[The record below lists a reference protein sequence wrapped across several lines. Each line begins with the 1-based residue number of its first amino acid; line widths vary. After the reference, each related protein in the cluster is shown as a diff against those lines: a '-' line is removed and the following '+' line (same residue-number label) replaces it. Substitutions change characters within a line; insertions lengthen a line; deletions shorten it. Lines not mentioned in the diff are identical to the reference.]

1 MITQQQDIMQKAGIT
16 LRLGAIV
23 IHFNTHY
30 FGERHYANDITY
42 RLKISINR
50 HLSFSRA
57 QKKHLHT
64 YLLHK
69 LKTPEDVDFIN
80 HEIATLNAKKQRSV
94 RRILVNIAFA
104 DKKLTLAKKECMTA
118 LYVALGFNEAL
129 LIKDLDAK
137 GLSLTTT
144 EDAIKVEHEAENEM
158 NNVVKVDFS
167 QQAKNRRL
175 YAAEIQALR
184 RSLALLSTAMQ
195 ASANKEKCDHTSCDV
210 IPLVRHRK

>member
-1 MITQQQDIMQKAGIT
+1 MKKAGIT
-16 LRLGAIV
+16 LRLGV
-23 IHFNTHY
+23 VVVDFNRNY
-30 FGERHYANDITY
+30 FGEKHYADDITY

-50 HLSFSRA
+50 HLNFSRT

-69 LKTPEDVDFIN
+69 LKTPEDVAVIN
-80 HEIATLNAKKQRSV
+80 NEIATLNAKKQRNV

-104 DKKLTLAKKECMTA
+104 DKKLTRAKKECMTA
-118 LYVALGFNEAL
+118 LYVALGFTEAM

-137 GLSLTTT
+137 GLLLSTT
-144 EDAIKVEHEAENEM
+144 EDVIEAD
-158 NNVVKVDFS
+158 NVVKVDFS

-184 RSLALLSTAMQ
+184 HSLALLSTAMQ
-195 ASANKEKCDHTSCDV
+195 TSANKEKCDHTSCDV

>member
-1 MITQQQDIMQKAGIT
+1 MQKAGIT

-23 IHFNTHY
+23 VHFNTHY
-30 FGERHYANDITY
+30 FGEKHYADDITY

-50 HLSFSRA
+50 HRSFSRT

-69 LKTPEDVDFIN
+69 LKAAEDIDVVN
-80 HEIATLNAKKQRSV
+80 HEIATLTARKQRSV

-104 DKKLTLAKKECMTA
+104 DKKLTQAKKECMTA
-118 LYVALGFNEAL
+118 LYVALGFNEAM

-137 GLSLTTT
+137 GLSVTTT
-144 EDAIKVEHEAENEM
+144 EDVIEADPEAD
-158 NNVVKVDFS
+158 NVVKVDFS

-184 RSLALLSTAMQ
+184 RSLALLSIAMQ

>member
-1 MITQQQDIMQKAGIT
+1 MKKAGIT
-16 LRLGAIV
+16 LRLGAV
-23 IHFNTHY
+23 VVDFNRNY
-30 FGERHYANDITY
+30 FSEKHYADDITY

-57 QKKHLHT
+57 QKKYLHT

-80 HEIATLNAKKQRSV
+80 NEIATLNAKKQRSV

-104 DKKLTLAKKECMTA
+104 DKKLTPAKKECMTA
-118 LYVALGFNEAL
+118 LYAALGFTEAM
-129 LIKDLDAK
+129 LIKDIDAK
-137 GLSLTTT
+137 GLSLNTT
-144 EDAIKVEHEAENEM
+144 EDAIETSDEVDNTAD
-158 NNVVKVDFS
+158 NVVKVDFS

-184 RSLALLSTAMQ
+184 HSLALLSTAMQ
-195 ASANKEKCDHTSCDV
+195 TSANKEKCDHTSCDV